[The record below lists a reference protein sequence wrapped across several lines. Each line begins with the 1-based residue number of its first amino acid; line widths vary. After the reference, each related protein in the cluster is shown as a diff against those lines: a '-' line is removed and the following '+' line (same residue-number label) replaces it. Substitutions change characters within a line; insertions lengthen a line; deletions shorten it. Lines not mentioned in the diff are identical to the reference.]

1 MFRDP
6 FTNCVL
12 LCFGFIILN
21 FYKVGLKGKS
31 IMLPSTIFAFMWG
44 WTSLGLV
51 LVRVINNSSIDL
63 FPEKL
68 ISIGQYEFNILLVC
82 FIAFFCARL
91 SLKKKRFFNIKNLYN
106 NKEIPFLIKKFRWIL
121 YLLFFLGVIRLG
133 IVVSSTGL
141 NMGAMRAHYLSSR
154 GGFGILDTNLIRIT
168 QYVLQFTIFY
178 ICLLGL
184 NAAIKGIEL
193 KKIFKDFFLF
203 MPYQFSFG
211 GRLYILSFF
220 VPFFISYLSL
230 NLISPKKFI
239 QNKEA
244 LRKISYLIGIA
255 LMLIVIMQFFK
266 TGRSSNNPAEKDG
279 GELFYT
285 TTCYVRIYN
294 LFNELPKEKD
304 LPLGYG
310 RNISPWFT
318 SPSPE
323 YTHILEKWTR
333 DWNPA
338 LVCVPSMIPDMYLD
352 FGRTGSYFIYFII
365 FYLIEFWALKS
376 MCRFSFKNFI
386 TYVLLCL
393 FAFNSV
399 SSSMSD
405 NLKALFVGLIFI
417 YLLTKF
423 YHSKSSYETI
433 QP

>member
-1 MFRDP
+1 
-6 FTNCVL
+6 
-12 LCFGFIILN
+12 
-21 FYKVGLKGKS
+21 
-31 IMLPSTIFAFMWG
+31 MWG

-63 FPEKL
+63 FPKKL

-82 FIAFFCARL
+82 FTAFFCARL
-91 SLKKKRFFNIKNLYN
+91 SLKKKRFFNIKDLSD
-106 NKEIPFLIKKFRWIL
+106 NKVIPLLIKKLRWIL
-121 YLLFFLGVIRLG
+121 YLLFFLGIIRLG

-141 NMGAMRAHYLSSR
+141 NMGAMRAHYLSTR
-154 GGFGILDTNLIRIT
+154 GGFGVLDTNLIRIT

-178 ICLLGL
+178 ICLIGL

-230 NLISPKKFI
+230 NLINLKQFS
-239 QNKEA
+239 QNKDA
-244 LRKISYLIGIA
+244 LRKISYLIGIS
-255 LMLIVIMQFFK
+255 LLLIVVMQIFK
-266 TGRSSNNPAEKDG
+266 TGRTSNNPAEKDG

-323 YTHILEKWTR
+323 YTSILDKWTR

-352 FGRTGSYFIYFII
+352 FGRTGSYFVYFII
-365 FYLIEFWALKS
+365 FYLIEYYALKS
-376 MCRFSFKNFI
+376 MCKFSFRKFI

-399 SSSMSD
+399 SSSMAD
-405 NLKALFVGLIFI
+405 MLKTLFVGLLFA

-423 YHSKSSYETI
+423 YYPKSHNETV
-433 QP
+433 QS